1 MTEPYLEILNKGK
14 TLRVNTS
21 CPFKAMDGSDTPIY
35 LPNPVDIDAGLIQ
48 DNMSMIP
55 LDPEHKT
62 TLMVSWPMYG
72 SRQVRLPM
80 LWQKESKAE
89 NTLGWNLGNDSNFW
103 YPMDSGS
110 RISEEDWAYYAQYNE
125 ANVEYRTQ
133 VSHDTD
139 GGVLQF
145 PYWLEAGKT
154 YIITGRGRNTS
165 SFSTGIDGA
174 TIKLYTP
181 DDKEV
186 LKFPYD
192 TISQGEA
199 TFIAPRTGFYVIKI
213 RYPFGTNFSIYS
225 GTAMDIKDFG
235 VFGVEE
241 EDPWGLVQYV
251 KGSGSYD
258 SVSGSGNFNLEINNY
273 PFDENMYSSIGY
285 LYLYPQKFDH
295 FIQYGEEG
303 TNEDN

>member
-21 CPFKAMDGSDTPIY
+21 CPFKAMDGSDTPVY

-48 DNMSMIP
+48 DNTSIIP
-55 LDPEHKT
+55 LDPEYMT
-62 TLMVSWPMYG
+62 TLRVSWPMYG

-80 LWQKESKAE
+80 LWQRESKAD
-89 NTLGWNLGNDSNFW
+89 NTLGWQLGTNSWFSTD
-103 YPMDSGS
+103 
-110 RISEEDWAYYAQYNE
+110 ISKNVDETYWAYYAQGHT
-125 ANVEYRTQ
+125 ANLKYRNQ
-133 VSHDTD
+133 VSYNTE

-154 YIITGRGRNTS
+154 YTVSGRGQNTS
-165 SFSTGIDGA
+165 QITTNTNGA
-174 TIKLYTP
+174 TIKLYGP
-181 DDKEV
+181 DDTV
-186 LKFPYD
+186 ILNFPFG
-192 TISQGEA
+192 TISQGET

-213 RYPFGTNFSIYS
+213 RYPYGTNFGLYS
-225 GTAMDIKDFG
+225 NTGMQIQNFG

-241 EDPWGLVQYV
+241 DDPWGLVQYV
-251 KGSGSYD
+251 KGRGSYD
-258 SVSGSGNFNLEINNY
+258 SETGSGSFYLEINNT
-273 PFDENMYSSIGY
+273 PFYEGMYSNIGY
-285 LYLYPQKFDH
+285 LYLYPQNFDH

>member
-21 CPFKAMDGSDTPIY
+21 CPFKAMDGSDTPVY

-48 DNMSMIP
+48 DNNTIIP

-80 LWQKESKAE
+80 LWQKESKAN
-89 NTLGWNLGNDSNFW
+89 NTLGWKLGTNSW
-103 YPMDSGS
+103 YSTD
-110 RISEEDWAYYAQYNE
+110 ISKNIDETYWAYYAQWHN
-125 ANVEYRTQ
+125 ANLKYKLQ
-133 VSHDTD
+133 VSYTTE

-154 YIITGRGRNTS
+154 YTVSGRGKNASQIT
-165 SFSTGIDGA
+165 TTIDGA

-181 DDKEV
+181 DDTEV
-186 LKFPYD
+186 LTFPYA
-192 TISQGEA
+192 TIGEGET

-213 RYPFGTNFSIYS
+213 RYPFGTNFGLYS
-225 GTAMDIKDFG
+225 GTGMLIQDFG

-241 EDPWGLVQYV
+241 DNPWGLVQYV
-251 KGSGSYD
+251 KGMGSYD
-258 SVSGSGNFNLEINNY
+258 SESGSGSFRLEIDNN
-273 PFDENMYSSIGY
+273 PFDESMYSNIGY

-295 FIQYGEEG
+295 FIQYG
-303 TNEDN
+303 